1 MEPNTL
7 LTLVVGAVTA
17 LGTLGGSAVTAYWAF
32 RNQRWREEFRAQ
44 EERLRRQEA
53 RTERRASEARS
64 RFDEARRA
72 VLQLGMTAR
81 VVAHVR
87 TAGPPQSG
95 DGDLAELM
103 RQARSDCLEAAVA
116 VERLRGVL
124 PSDSRGHVDALR
136 EATDRAFSQVQTGAG
151 QVEEAVRVQ
160 RALGSDLRA
169 LEELLFP
176 VPGEAGRGGHG
187 SGLERE
193 GASLGIGDGRVE
205 EAGRR

>member
-1 MEPNTL
+1 MELSTL
-7 LTLVVGAVTA
+7 STLVVGAVTA

-32 RNQRWREEFRAQ
+32 RNQRWREEFRADQ
-44 EERLRRQEA
+44 ERLKRQEA
-53 RTERRASEARS
+53 RAERSAHEARS

-72 VLQLGMTAR
+72 VLQLGMTTR

-87 TAGPPQSG
+87 NAGPPQSG

-124 PSDSRGHVDALR
+124 PSDSRGHVDTLR
-136 EATDRAFSQVQTGAG
+136 QATDRAFTQVQTGTG

-160 RALGSDLRA
+160 RVLGNDLRT

-176 VPGEAGRGGHG
+176 VP
-187 SGLERE
+187 
-193 GASLGIGDGRVE
+193 E
-205 EAGRR
+205 EAGQGDPGSGRGS